1 MKRISNLLFS
11 ITALLFM
18 AVSVYAQVVPTSI
31 TLDDVDVLTQFTGDA
46 KRQTLEKEYSTTV
59 PQIDAEAASGQS
71 LLITQPANGGD
82 SAVVIVRASDGTTT
96 TYAVLFKQVAHITTI
111 KGFVLGGTS
120 SAVPAWSDGEKYD
133 FDSDKS
139 KTVDLLA
146 GTKTIPEIHV
156 LADQMDALPADQ
168 VNITID
174 IDKTTFA
181 KGGKALIS
189 VYADN
194 SPTNLYTIN
203 FNVAAF
209 SDPLLTS
216 ITYDG
221 NALVPSGGEYSY
233 DSNEKID
240 ITKLALTEKEGQT
253 VRFVHKSDTLVR
265 IEVISG
271 EEKAY
276 YNITYGKTGL
286 DKSLSVTL
294 KVDPEAV
301 VETDTEVT
309 FNKTDKK
316 TDATFNMKHGITSFP
331 QIVGLTKGH
340 VNQTVSYSYNAKE
353 NQTDIVVIAENGDSA
368 NYHINYALSA
378 KSDQAELT
386 HIEFWKYDAGTDTWN
401 YEEWK
406 LAKNPD
412 ETPQLNYDVAG
423 IEGWTV
429 NVNRWNWK
437 ASDGAHVAVLQS
449 ETLTTVYVT
458 SESGK
463 NQNIYTFNLKGS
475 TALPSIAEI
484 TLDGSPISTY
494 EYSNL
499 ITSKGLNFGA
509 NVSANT
515 QAYFILQQGNN
526 GVEANAFSAIGN
538 KSADPQVK
546 ATTIPA
552 TPSNNTT
559 LKTLWKWDASAKDW
573 TTLTADALDD
583 HNFTVSLTS
592 WRDTLPVFFAEPEDP
607 NAKIEITYNNYSTG
621 STVVVTAEDGVTT
634 DTYTITYDYTLSTTN
649 ELKWIKVNGKEIDLE
664 SPYAELET
672 MFAMPEI
679 TWLRNDSTQIV
690 NVTNTDVSGA
700 TLTVVPESGSS
711 KSYNIEFGIKTPTTG
726 TNTLNSVTINDEY
739 TYENMGGSG
748 TNEVA
753 PSPKDDPNYDIKS
766 LFGDNGIVFN
776 NITKKHPT
784 VQWMYITNNGYFNN
798 PSTIEV
804 DQLKGT
810 RNRQYYQFYRRNI
823 DILVPSTDENSTD
836 VKVLIDV
843 NRDNVYDPSNIEI
856 EDYSTGYYEK
866 IISGGLTTIDKYIVL
881 PYGSRIMPD
890 VETRAMANGQYIRYD
905 KKEDDEGLSGWI
917 DFKTIKSK
925 FDGSVEELPFS
936 YNMVTIMVNA
946 KNSYY
951 QKKINLYFAVAKGTS
966 TSTELKS
973 LTINGDAVDLAD
985 YMKKGITTEYQ
996 LKGDSVPDVQFQKLD
1011 DALGQKVEM
1020 TIIPDLNNYRYVL
1033 NFAIT
1038 AADESKT
1045 DNYTINLN
1053 LPYDDSEGKLQNLT
1067 VTGFNK
1073 DNSTY
1078 NEKKT
1083 TEWPEKLGFTR
1094 IPNTKYDQLVQTIEK
1109 DKVTY
1114 TVTSKS
1120 STTFPYTINYT
1131 SDSDNSTL
1139 TKNGVGS
1146 IVVDGTEIDEVGK
1159 TMTVADVKTL
1169 PTKIVVN
1176 IDEEGQSVAV
1186 SVPDA
1191 DKPNEY
1197 QIVVTAPNGKN
1208 TTTYTLILD
1217 RKPSTNANLIDL
1229 KYKDESYFT
1238 FEEGTNTYQID
1249 GAIDQPKWQVT
1260 PISDI
1265 WAELRNGQTATFDF
1279 KSFTVDEGSSY
1290 LCTTSP
1296 APEVITVQPEDEKA
1310 LSKDYSINVKNI
1322 NSSWTSLD
1330 GIAINGVPVPDFD
1343 PARTDY
1349 IDGVDGFTAMEVGG
1363 KEVVVTYSSRDA
1375 FQTITITKEET
1386 YVELKVEPE
1395 GGSDSKTYHID
1406 ISHSANRHEAEFDH
1420 IKIGATTINKP
1431 VGSGTT
1437 YTIPFGDE
1445 KPNIEAFGT
1454 QDDQKITIETQKD
1467 GSDLITVWAAD
1478 GEAHKE
1484 FVVTYVDEEITDN
1497 TLHALYVD
1505 GKKVSSIA
1513 LGDNTIT
1520 RLTLDDAEIN
1530 YLPNYPAPQQVVTVA
1545 ADNKS
1550 VTVKPENG
1558 SEGLYNLNY
1567 VKSLEL
1573 TDDASLVKIEY
1584 GDYGSRTDKI
1594 DKSFPLT
1601 LSTLCTDAR
1610 RPADVRAVLA
1620 NKHQSLDW
1628 SATTYNE
1635 GGKIAT
1641 LVANVTSGNGEKTG
1655 EYKIFV
1661 DKDNSTDLEMIKIAG
1676 ADITT
1681 ADPYSSDKTDMAE
1694 RNFTVTVSGVGHD
1707 KSVVFPPKV
1716 EFVESSCQ
1724 TKVVTPNA
1732 DNTHYDCAVT
1742 AEDGTTTSTYTVDL
1756 VQKQCDIKTLAS
1768 LSLVFRKG
1776 TDTENTIKLV
1786 EGKANYAEEGG
1797 FTNADYTGVPATS
1810 TTITFSTY
1818 QETYPEIEYVLTCD
1832 KNHSNA
1838 EVTTIHDGLDY
1849 KEIEITVTAEDG
1861 TFQTYTIRLNNHLDD
1876 ANQLS
1881 GINLRPDDRYAGW
1894 QSVAASGAGEYIPYY
1909 NIDKDFD
1916 PADGFECTIILPMDT
1931 LYSKVLRTDALADF
1945 ETNWPEIEPIPL
1957 NDKVQ
1962 VFNNKTESDV
1972 TIAGGYRNKTVT
1984 IKTYKQS
1991 DLSLD
1996 GPFRTYTIN
2005 FKDPI
2010 CDIATLKDIKLNGT
2024 TLKTEFPYKATAVY
2038 EQDKKKTSYS
2048 VELQQGMSWD
2058 DLPEVTA
2065 EVGCTRQRIMSET
2078 WTPALADITPSTT
2091 SVTYTI
2097 VTKADNDEGLI
2108 YTITFTKAKSSVN
2121 TLASVQIDSRA
2132 LVNNVENSP
2141 YFSTSANFDPATTDY
2156 TITIPMGATFPAA
2169 LTYTLSPDPAS
2180 FKGTD
2185 DIRSTAAPVSPI
2197 ALSEDKLVYTVVVT
2211 AEDGTTNTYTFT
2223 FVKETSNDNTLSMI
2237 QLDGHD
2243 LTTTGLAPIMTDFV
2257 TSCTPLAA
2265 TFDASVENYAVTLA
2279 KGTKPGTGFPK
2290 VTFTTNESH
2299 ATWDSTMLIADEGHQ
2314 LTVTIVVTPFD
2325 HSATKTYTLTFNIEK
2340 YEIADMLSD
2349 ISLIV
2354 VDNGNTNYDDYDK
2367 ASFKYPTSFDPS
2379 SNKPPYSIEYNSAC
2393 IGYNALKF
2401 PEFLLNVDPKYNAVV
2416 ADPEDIPTYEDLK
2429 KQTHLKLTSESGA
2442 TKEYDVYVTLKPET
2456 DNQLQGITAGGVSIN
2471 EYEYTTEQSITFDP
2485 SVLNYHVTLPAHS
2498 EMVNNNF
2505 YQFNLNDA
2513 KYQFKRSEGR
2523 REIVAG
2529 KQYVDSIVVL
2539 SQKDSLLNNGV
2550 TRTYRIYTTI
2560 EDCDMHMLSKLLV
2573 KVGDADPIDVIA
2585 SLDGV
2590 ATKTAISWEADW
2602 PLELPICLDMSD
2614 VEFVPVAECGK
2625 AFGLFAET
2633 GSDATLVAEHPEW
2646 FSTSGD
2652 EKLLNIST
2660 SIDYT
2665 PHNPTST
2672 ITAVITLEG
2681 AKGTIGTYT
2690 INFTKRIGLVNVLDN
2705 IQIKRA
2711 SNAEQV
2717 DLTQSAID
2725 ASSYVKSFGLTLSPD
2740 FAKDERNFT
2749 IEMENADTLSTGD
2762 LAGYLDTL
2770 VIVPIGR
2777 NNHCQDIKVTRN
2789 TTDKWTDQ
2797 VVVTVQNHAHT
2808 LSVVTYTFNI
2818 TRKKNDENRLAD
2830 ININNVAYG
2839 EGTGYTAS
2847 PADFD
2852 KDVNTYTITYDKGIK
2867 PSDQPKS
2874 VAPVAMKGTIVE
2886 TTSPVAPTAID
2897 KTHVDYIINT
2907 RSESGIANQYT
2918 LHIVY
2923 QIDENADLEYL
2934 RVGANDPADNI
2945 AGNELSTDDTKDY
2958 YADNN
2963 WDASTTDYKLY
2974 VKAHTAEPI
2983 LFYAPAE
2990 STATVEHTTSTNASG
3005 NTVHTYIVTANDD
3018 ESTKT
3023 YTVEII
3029 NLPCDLVKLDGIY
3042 EDAAKILLISGF
3054 NPETKEYN
3062 IQKASAADVPATL
3075 YYTPECEHINV
3086 IPSARIETEETDRF
3100 NYTFKLTTQAGDK
3113 KHGRQYVV
3121 TYYVLKETDATL
3133 KDITIKGNSIDCK
3146 TAECLAFAR
3155 LTSPAQFNAAVL
3167 TYNVTVPF
3175 GTVMTQENLQILG
3188 VTNSTTATAKTE
3200 QTDDKTFTITVSA
3213 ENTSETKVYT
3223 VVVTQRENPA
3233 FEVLGLNFKGTLL
3246 YGSDAFDTNKE
3257 SVQHEYHLTTTE
3269 LNAISP
3275 VELLILSNMHA
3286 DKLSDVVENDTI
3298 RVLTFDVYNDNVEV
3312 PHQTYTV
3319 RVLNH
3324 LDHNVK
3330 LADLKANDV
3339 TIEGFDPEQTSYEIV
3354 WYDGNTKPAITW
3366 TLDNEVYQ
3374 AASKTTD
3381 TDEKVVV
3388 TVQSEYEQKT
3398 GRTEH
3403 RDYTI
3408 TFKSEPKS
3416 ANANLSMIY
3425 VDGNALDCESL
3436 TGCPN
3441 KVRVDKAFSA
3451 DDLDYI
3457 VYVPQGYEGSKT
3469 ITAIPEN
3476 PNAKVVVDG
3485 NTITVTPQL
3494 GYPEKTYTVTI
3505 LTEPSHELGIIDIT
3519 VDDIQVNEIISLYS
3533 YDYTVDVYHKT
3544 EAELAAMVPNVSLT
3558 NPVTM
3563 HFIEIGD
3570 RVFKDSIYTIN
3581 LKVYNDAGN
3590 ELIYYVHVIDHL
3602 DHNAK
3607 LKDLTVD
3614 GLTIEGFD
3622 AAGKTYTIDWY
3633 DGDAKPT
3640 IAYETSNNYQVP
3652 DVKLDNDNTYLLVT
3666 KSEYAVVSG
3675 ATEETTQLITFNHI
3689 ARSDN
3694 AYLTNIQ
3701 IKGAD
3706 FCTTVDCEIL
3716 VDNSFAPDR
3725 LTYNVSLP
3733 FGQSLAAS
3741 DITAI
3746 AQSNKAT
3753 VGEVTPIAGGF
3764 QIVVTAEDGTTKTY
3778 TLNVSNRPN
3787 NNINIVGIN
3796 VEGTAIPNFDAA
3808 TKNYTINI
3816 AHKDEAYIKA
3826 MSVVPDFGAYTHMS
3840 YTETGRIT
3848 VIKDSSYLV
3857 TLEIKAAGGATAQ
3870 YYVQILNT
3878 RSHNALLNNITYNG
3892 LDVADHKEPLN
3903 AGIYNIALF
3912 TDDPAPIMNYA
3923 VGDEYQTV
3931 TPDASGMPNQ
3941 MIYAVKSEYGE
3952 TNTYIVNFTYT
3963 KVKNNNA
3970 LLQWIKVND
3979 ELLNCTENSCEIRVT
3994 ADNVFSPDQFS
4005 YDVTLPY
4012 GSNTPT
4018 ITAEAQDPNASVSI
4032 AGGTITVTAEDGT
4045 TTKTYTVNVTNRPSN
4060 NVKVTNILINGST
4073 RIPIVDGV
4081 VNYDYSVQHC
4091 TDDYIQNT
4099 LTVELEVEE
4108 GSWKEIKPRQDL
4120 NLDHTEYKV
4129 SLSAYAGERTDF
4141 YYLNIHNTLSSNAQL
4156 DAILLD
4162 LNLISGFD
4170 KSTYDYTIDVYSD
4183 EPTPTITY
4191 TKGDEWQDVKTSTVG
4206 NKTTLLVTSEDGK
4219 QSNTYTVTFNVLTKS
4234 SDASLLNIQI
4244 KGADFC
4250 TTPDCEIYVDNA
4262 FQAGTETYNVE
4273 IPFGTTLLASDI
4285 TAILPAGSK
4294 ATIGEVLAVT
4304 GGFQVTVTAEDGT
4317 TKTYTLNVSN
4327 RQNNNLNIE
4336 GINVDG
4342 AAIPNFDANNKS
4354 YTINIEHKDDAYI
4367 MAMSVVP
4374 DFGIYTHMS
4383 YKETGRITVIKDSSY
4398 IVTLE
4403 IAAAG
4408 GAKAQYQVNIL
4419 NTRSHNALL
4428 NNITYNGLDVADH
4441 KEPLNPGSYTINLYT
4456 DDPAPIMN
4464 YAQGD
4469 QYQTVTPDESG
4480 MPNRMT
4486 YSVTSE
4492 YGETN
4497 TYIVNFLYSLVKSS
4511 NAFLS
4516 DVQID
4521 GQSIFIPCTEC
4532 VLKATESLSHSTFD
4546 YTVQIP
4552 YGYSGAKEITAYPTE
4567 DANAIATLS
4576 GNMITVV
4583 AQDGTTNTYT
4593 ITFEYLDKVKS
4604 SDASLSDIQVNGSS
4618 VFCTGCEIY
4627 ATEGLTPG
4635 VTDYEIIIP
4644 EGTNVSSI
4652 TATATDNENAKV
4664 TVVGNTIIVVAE
4676 DGTQV
4681 TYTLT
4686 FTTHHEFN
4694 IDGIRL
4700 EGQTGNLIPN
4710 FDKEAVNY
4718 TYNVAHY
4725 THDQIMAMTVDAL
4738 ISNYPYMSAD
4748 PVERNVLVQDSSYMF
4763 KLHVEAQG
4771 GDKKDYYINVL
4782 NTRSHNAQ
4790 LADMTG
4796 LGNNTF
4802 DPAGGTY
4809 AVEYFSDE
4817 EKPAVT
4823 YTKGDKWQKVDT
4835 LANTATQFSI
4845 RITSEEGSD
4854 QTIQTINYTVKT
4866 KSNDATLSNITIND
4880 STFCTIEGQCEIY
4893 VTQGFNSGIYT
4904 YDVILPYGYN
4914 NDFIINAVANDQN
4927 ALVSISGN
4935 TITVTA
4941 EDGTTQTYTLNVT
4954 YSDKPLS
4961 NNAYLS
4967 DLQVS
4972 GVQVDNFDPTYSGP
4986 YTVMLNPGSNIPAGV
5001 QINPVKSENA
5011 QTVTVVDA
5019 TNINEQTTIKVT
5031 AEDGVTEIYYYI
5043 NYQYYQWSDN
5053 NFLLEI
5059 LINDSAFCLTNCEIQ
5074 ATQPFSPDVETYEIT
5089 LPYGYTG
5096 PKVLTATAQ
5105 DANATIEIK
5114 GNTIVV
5120 TAENGDTRTYTVT
5133 FTYREKEEA
5142 EVRTIYVNREA
5153 IPNFDINTL
5162 QYDYYVYHRTESWI
5176 LNDLEIW
5183 ADVISP
5189 TTWEEIQPREYFDNG
5204 TEKYYRAT
5212 IQIVSPSGIATNYTI
5227 RIFNELSNNAQ
5238 LSDLRVNG
5246 TTIKNFD
5253 PATYGYSITLP
5264 AGSELPIVTPIKG
5277 DEYQTI
5283 SVETANNQTIITVT
5297 AEDGTEETYVI
5308 NYTFGPLSNNAYL
5321 NLIEVNDA
5329 TLVPTF
5335 DSLTLTYFAVVP
5347 EGIVNLSQLTY
5358 ILSDQ
5363 NATADVDYAAVVG
5376 DTTKI
5381 VVTAQDGVTTLT
5393 YTVIYRTEGS
5403 GDICNAHLKDLAFF
5417 GDGTVADFY
5426 DGTIDGFD
5434 SLIFN
5439 YDTISEATVEY
5450 LLDVNRVSVEAIP
5463 ANADAKVEI
5472 SRAADND
5479 TVTFTVKVTHLICE
5493 ETYTV
5498 RFVIVPSSNTDIDM
5512 ITINGEELSNN
5523 DCEAEFQVSEPFTP
5537 SVTDY
5542 NIYVESYIPLD
5553 GRWTIDWIKGNA
5565 QQEITLNTVD
5575 NQFGGFTQ
5583 TLTVVAGDG
5592 TTKVYTLNFYHKS
5605 SEARLNNLSYNGN
5618 TVEMWN
5624 ANAQD
5629 FLVHSASP
5637 TLDLDLVGYE
5647 RWTENGRELNQ
5658 VVEISRGEHNSI
5670 VVSVT
5675 AEDCRTTRTYTI
5687 NLVQSEETNSLL
5699 IDLKVDGTTIND
5711 FDPETTYYEYF
5722 ISNDAR
5728 DSMPDI
5734 IPIPYDPFAEVTFD
5748 TVFHNNGSAW
5758 LNITVTATTG
5768 AQSEYIVFLVRTSD
5782 DDRTRAEVWDVGIVP
5797 MGGDIYKLAS
5807 HKANVTFGLYDA
5819 NGRLVQMVDVMQ
5831 IDRNSSVDD
5840 PNSDGTY
5847 ITVDADKVWFYCF
5860 FQDGKYRIERGKL
5873 MHR

>member
-18 AVSVYAQVVPTSI
+18 AVSVYAQVVPTRI
-31 TLDDVDVLTQFTGDA
+31 TLDGVDVLNQFTGDA
-46 KRQTLEKEYSTTV
+46 KRQTLEKEYGATI
-59 PQIDAEAASGQS
+59 PLIDAEAASGQS

-96 TYAVLFKQVAHITTI
+96 TYSVLFTQKEHITTI
-111 KGFVLGGTS
+111 TGFVVGGTS

-139 KTVDLLA
+139 KIVDLLA

-156 LADQMDALPADQ
+156 LAEQMDAPAADR

-294 KVDPEAV
+294 KVETEAV

-340 VNQTVSYSYNAKE
+340 KNQTVSYSYNAKE

-368 NYHINYALSA
+368 HYHINYALSA

-484 TLDGSPISTY
+484 TLAGSPISTY
-494 EYSNL
+494 AYSNL
-499 ITSKGLNFGA
+499 ITSKGLDFGA

-515 QAYFILQQGNN
+515 QAYFILQQGDN
-526 GVEANAFSAIGN
+526 GIEANAFSAIGN
-538 KSADPQVK
+538 KSADPQEK
-546 ATTIPA
+546 ATTIAA
-552 TPSNNTT
+552 TPSNIAT
-559 LKTLWKWDASAKDW
+559 LDKLWKWDASAKSW
-573 TTLTADALDD
+573 ATLTADDYDD

-607 NAKIEITYNNYSTG
+607 NAKIQITYGNHKG
-621 STVVVTAEDGVTT
+621 STILVTAEDGVTT
-634 DTYTITYDYTLSTTN
+634 DTYTITYYHTPSNNTD
-649 ELKWIKVNGKEIDLE
+649 LKWIEVNGDRREWTGSVWVNKIT
-664 SPYAELET
+664 YATGLA
-672 MFAMPEI
+672 FYLDDFSKIPEI
-679 TWLRNDSTQIV
+679 SWERHDSTQIV
-690 NVTNTDVSGA
+690 NVTNRDFSGV
-700 TLTVVPESGSS
+700 TLTVQPEIGTPKNYNLTFLLNTTSIGVNVL
-711 KSYNIEFGIKTPTTG
+711 KSLEINGNINTEVADGTGNDNPFGLSNTDITSIYG
-726 TNTLNSVTINDEY
+726 TNGLFL
-739 TYENMGGSG
+739 
-748 TNEVA
+748 TNFVKTA
-753 PSPKDDPNYDIKS
+753 PKQ
-766 LFGDNGIVFN
+766 
-776 NITKKHPT
+776 
-784 VQWMYITNNGYFNN
+784 QWMLITNNGGFNS
-798 PSTIEV
+798 PSAIQLFQQLPGGGLDWEVYHVPTTTSVDLSGIDKGSTSTEFGLFIDHDRDGVFSQYTIESS
-804 DQLKGT
+804 D
-810 RNRQYYQFYRRNI
+810 YI
-823 DILVPSTDENSTD
+823 DPQHAE
-836 VKVLIDV
+836 K
-843 NRDNVYDPSNIEI
+843 EI
-856 EDYSTGYYEK
+856 Y
-866 IISGGLTTIDKYIVL
+866 L
-881 PYGSRIMPD
+881 PYGSKVMPD
-890 VETRAMANGQYIRYD
+890 IEVRAMANGQHINID
-905 KKEDDEGLSGWI
+905 QGVKDHGTNKLSGI
-917 DFKTIKSK
+917 NTATIKIWAK
-925 FDGSVEELPFS
+925 EPWAYNEIELQF
-936 YNMVTIMVNA
+936 
-946 KNSYY
+946 K
-951 QKKINLYFAVAKGTS
+951 VAKGTS

-973 LTINGDAVDLAD
+973 LTINGDAVDLAT
-985 YMKKGITTEYQ
+985 YMVAGSTTEYQ

-1011 DALGQKVEM
+1011 DALGQKVAM
-1020 TIIPDLNNYRYVL
+1020 TITPDLSNYRYVL

-1045 DNYTINLN
+1045 DNYTIHLK
-1053 LPYDDSEGKLQNLT
+1053 LPYDESNGKLQNLT
-1067 VTGFNK
+1067 VGGFNTDK
-1073 DNSTY
+1073 GTY
-1078 NEKKT
+1078 NENKT
-1083 TEWPEKLGFTR
+1083 TDWPGQLGFTR

-1114 TVTSKS
+1114 TVTSKTS
-1120 STTFPYTINYT
+1120 ATFPYTINYT
-1131 SDSDNSTL
+1131 SNSDNSTL

-1146 IVVDGTEIDEVGK
+1146 IVVDGADVTIDEVGK

-1186 SVPDA
+1186 TVPDPE
-1191 DKPNEY
+1191 KPNEY
-1197 QIVVTAPNGKN
+1197 QIVVTAPDGKN

-1229 KYKDESYFT
+1229 QYKEDSYFT
-1238 FEEGTNTYQID
+1238 FEEGTYSYDIA

-1260 PISDI
+1260 KISDI
-1265 WAELRNGQTATFDF
+1265 WAEARNGQTLAFDY
-1279 KSFTVDEGSSY
+1279 KSFTVDKTSSFY
-1290 LCTTSP
+1290 QATSP
-1296 APEVITVQPEDEKA
+1296 APQTITVQPEDKTA
-1310 LSKDYSINVKNI
+1310 PTKDYTIGVRNV
-1322 NSSWTSLD
+1322 NSTWTSLD

-1349 IDGVDGFTAMEVGG
+1349 LNGIDGFTAMEVGG

-1395 GGSDSKTYHID
+1395 GGSGSKTYHID
-1406 ISHSANRHEAEFDH
+1406 ISRSANRHEADFDH
-1420 IKIGATTINKP
+1420 INIGSTTINKP

-1445 KPNIEAFGT
+1445 KPNIKAFGT
-1454 QDDQKITIETQKD
+1454 QDDQKITIEAQED

-1505 GKKVSSIA
+1505 GKKVSSIT
-1513 LGDNTIT
+1513 LGDNTIE

-1558 SEGLYNLNY
+1558 SEGLYKLNY

-1573 TDDASLVKIEY
+1573 TDDASLVAIEY
-1584 GDYGSRTDKI
+1584 GNYGSRADKI
-1594 DKSFPLT
+1594 GESFPLS

-1641 LVANVTSGNGEKTG
+1641 LVANVTSGNGEKNG

-1661 DKDNSTDLEMIKIAG
+1661 EKDNSTDLEMIKIAG

-1681 ADPYSSDKTDMAE
+1681 ADPYSADITDLTK
-1694 RNFTVTVSGVGHD
+1694 RNFKVTVKGVGHD
-1707 KSVVFPPKV
+1707 DAVSFPPTV

-1732 DNTHYDCAVT
+1732 DKTHYECVVT

-1786 EGKANYAEEGG
+1786 EGQSNYAEEGG
-1797 FTNADYTGVPATS
+1797 FTNMNSTGVPALS
-1810 TTITFSTY
+1810 TTITFDTY

-1832 KNHSNA
+1832 KHSTA
-1838 EVTTIHDGLDY
+1838 TIDTTHNDLDY
-1849 KEIEITVTAEDG
+1849 KQINITVTAQDG
-1861 TFQTYTIRLNNHLDD
+1861 TFQVYTVRLNNFLDD
-1876 ANQLS
+1876 ADQLS
-1881 GINLRPDDRYAGW
+1881 GINLRPDDRYDVW

-1916 PADGFECTIILPMDT
+1916 AADGFECTIILPMDT
-1931 LYSKVLRTDALADF
+1931 LYSKVLRTDKLADF
-1945 ETNWPEIEPIPL
+1945 ETNWPEIKPIPL

-1962 VFNNKTESDV
+1962 VFFTEGSV
-1972 TIAGGYRNKTVT
+1972 TEDADFRYKTVT

-1991 DLSLD
+1991 DLLLD
-1996 GPFRTYTIN
+1996 GPFRTYTLN
-2005 FKDPI
+2005 FKDPKCNI
-2010 CDIATLKDIKLNGT
+2010 TTLKDIQLNGT
-2024 TLKTEFPYKATAVY
+2024 TLTTAFPYKAAAVY
-2038 EQDKKKTSYS
+2038 EQDKTKTSYS

-2065 EVGCTRQRIMSET
+2065 VVGCTRQRIISEG

-2097 VTKADNDEGLI
+2097 VTKADNDEGLT

-2121 TLASVQIDSRA
+2121 TLASVQIDSRE

-2156 TITIPMGATFPAA
+2156 TITIPIGATFPAA

-2180 FKGTD
+2180 FKGID
-2185 DIRSTAAPVSPI
+2185 DIRSTAVPVSPI
-2197 ALSEDKLVYTVVVT
+2197 ALSEDKLVYTIVVT
-2211 AEDGTTNTYTFT
+2211 AEDETTNTYTFT

-2290 VTFTTNESH
+2290 VTFTTNEAH
-2299 ATWDSTMLIADEGHQ
+2299 ATWDSTMVFSDEDHQ
-2314 LTVTIVVTPFD
+2314 LVVTIIVTPFD

-2349 ISLIV
+2349 ITLIV

-2367 ASFKYPTSFDPS
+2367 ASIKYPTTFDPN
-2379 SNKPPYSIEYNSAC
+2379 SNIPPYSLEYNSAS
-2393 IGYNALKF
+2393 IGYNALTFPKF
-2401 PEFLLNVDPKYNAVV
+2401 VLNVDPKYNAVV
-2416 ADPEDIPTYEDLK
+2416 ADPEDIATDDDLK
-2429 KQTHLKLTSESGA
+2429 KHTRLKLTSESGA

-2485 SVLNYHVTLPAHS
+2485 TVLNYHVTLPAHS

-2505 YQFNLNDA
+2505 YQFSLNDA

-2529 KQYVDSIVVL
+2529 KQYVDSIIVL

-2560 EDCDMHMLSKLLV
+2560 EDCDMHMLNKLLV
-2573 KVGDADPIDVIA
+2573 KVGDAEPIDVIS

-2646 FSTSGD
+2646 FSASGD
-2652 EKLLNIST
+2652 EKLWNIST

-2681 AKGTIGTYT
+2681 AKGTKGTYT

-2770 VIVPIGR
+2770 VIVPIGK

-2839 EGTGYTAS
+2839 EGTGYTAL

-2918 LHIVY
+2918 LHVVY

-2945 AGNELSTDDTKDY
+2945 TGNELSTDDTKDY

-2990 STATVEHTTSTNASG
+2990 STATVEHTTSTNAAG

-3042 EDAAKILLISGF
+3042 EDVAKTLLISGF

-3086 IPSARIETEETDRF
+3086 ISSARTETEETDRF
-3100 NYTFKLTTQAGDK
+3100 SYTFKLTTQAGDK

-3233 FEVLGLNFKGTLL
+3233 FEVLGLNYKGTLL
-3246 YGSDAFDTNKE
+3246 YGSDAFDANKE
-3257 SVQHEYHLTTTE
+3257 SVQNEYHLSTTE

-3275 VELLILSNMHA
+3275 ISLLILPNMHA

-3330 LADLKANDV
+3330 LADLRANDV
-3339 TIEGFDPEQTSYEIV
+3339 TIDGFEPELTSYEIV
-3354 WYDGNTKPAITW
+3354 WYEGNTKPAITW

-3398 GRTEH
+3398 GRSEH

-3416 ANANLSMIY
+3416 ANANLLMIY

-3519 VDDIQVNEIISLYS
+3519 VDDIPVNEVISLYS

-3544 EAELAAMVPNVSLT
+3544 EAELAAMVPNVILT

-3602 DHNAK
+3602 DHEAK

-3614 GLTIEGFD
+3614 GLTIDGFD

-3675 ATEETTQLITFNHI
+3675 ATEETVQQINFNHI

-3701 IKGAD
+3701 IKGED

-3741 DITAI
+3741 DITAVT
-3746 AQSNKAT
+3746 QSDKAT

-3796 VEGTAIPNFDAA
+3796 VEGTAIPNFNAA

-3857 TLEIKAAGGATAQ
+3857 TLEIKAAGGATDQ

-3912 TDDPAPIMNYA
+3912 TGDPAPIMNYA

-3941 MIYAVKSEYGE
+3941 MIYTVKSEYGE

-3979 ELLNCTENSCEIRVT
+3979 ELLNCTENSCEVRVT
-3994 ADNVFSPDQFS
+3994 EDNVFSPDQFS

-4045 TTKTYTVNVTNRPSN
+4045 TIKTYTVNVTNRPSN

-4081 VNYDYSVQHC
+4081 VTYDYSVQHC

-4156 DAILLD
+4156 NAILLD

-4273 IPFGTTLLASDI
+4273 IPFGTTLLTSDI

-4342 AAIPNFDANNKS
+4342 AAIPNFDANNQS

-4367 MAMSVVP
+4367 QAMSVVP

-4383 YKETGRITVIKDSSY
+4383 YTETGRITVIKDSSY

-4456 DDPAPIMN
+4456 DDPTPIMN

-4480 MPNRMT
+4480 MPNRIT
-4486 YSVTSE
+4486 YSVASE

-4516 DVQID
+4516 DIQID

-4532 VLKATESLSHSTFD
+4532 VLKATESLSHNTFD

-4552 YGYSGAKEITAYPTE
+4552 YGYSEAKEITAYPTE
-4567 DANAIATLS
+4567 DASAIATLS

-4725 THDQIMAMTVDAL
+4725 THDQIMAMTVEAL

-4802 DPAGGTY
+4802 NPAGGTY

-4817 EKPAVT
+4817 EKPAVS

-4914 NDFIINAVANDQN
+4914 NDFVINAVANDQN
-4927 ALVSISGN
+4927 AQVSISGN

-4986 YTVMLNPGSNIPAGV
+4986 YTVMLNPGNSIPAGV

-5011 QTVTVVDA
+5011 QAVTIVDA

-5031 AEDGVTEIYYYI
+5031 AEDGVTEMYYYI

-5053 NFLLEI
+5053 NFLSEI

-5189 TTWEEIQPREYFDNG
+5189 TTWEEIQPRELFDNG

-5253 PATYGYSITLP
+5253 PATYGYNITLP

-5283 SVETANNQTIITVT
+5283 STVTENNQTVITVT

-5363 NATADVDYAAVVG
+5363 NATAEVEYAAVVG

-5498 RFVIVPSSNTDIDM
+5498 RFVIVPSSNTDIDLL
-5512 ITINGEELSNN
+5512 TINGEELIYN

-5542 NIYVESYIPLD
+5542 NIYVEPYIPLD

-5629 FLVHSASP
+5629 FLVHSASS

-5748 TVFHNNGSAW
+5748 TIFHNNGSAW

-5840 PNSDGTY
+5840 PSSDGTY